1 MIESKLPALSFGL
14 IQGGEV
20 VHQRGLGFRSIEP
33 RLPATPAT
41 LFGLGSVTKVFTALA
56 ILQLQERGLLTLE
69 DPLSRYFPV
78 QLSRFEEPVRLWH
91 LLSHASG
98 LPALGLSESKMSD
111 EWFMT
116 GYPVADGDDLMAFL
130 EGASTW
136 AECPPGERWFY
147 LNEGYML
154 LGLLIEQVSGQG
166 YREYV
171 NEHILAPLGMSR
183 TVWGAEQIAADP
195 DAATPYMLDRAGQHR
210 RGANLIS
217 DLPAGGGL
225 VSHVEDMTRF
235 LLMFLKGGVAA
246 DGTRLVSQAS
256 LDQMARPRVAMPQA
270 REAGV
275 VEGVE
280 ALPGPATYFGYGL
293 QVQEEFPGPPILAHG
308 GGVMG
313 GTTYIAF
320 IPEAQVGV
328 VLLSNGHGYPM
339 GQLALIALATLLG
352 KDPEHLPFLRRQR
365 LMRRLLG
372 RYEAFRGTIQAE
384 LRPLGEMAELLL
396 HFHHEDRKVPL
407 MPLYLGEER
416 SRFVA
421 LSGGRRLTVE
431 VHHTD
436 DGTTL
441 VYERYKF
448 RRCER

>member
-1 MIESKLPALSFGL
+1 
-14 IQGGEV
+14 
-20 VHQRGLGFRSIEP
+20 
-33 RLPATPAT
+33 
-41 LFGLGSVTKVFTALA
+41 
-56 ILQLQERGLLTLE
+56 
-69 DPLSRYFPV
+69 
-78 QLSRFEEPVRLWH
+78 
-91 LLSHASG
+91 
-98 LPALGLSESKMSD
+98 
-111 EWFMT
+111 MT
-116 GYPVADGDDLMAFL
+116 GFPVADGDDLMVFL
-130 EGASTW
+130 EGAASW
-136 AECPPGERWFY
+136 AAFPPGERWFY

-154 LGLLIEQVSGQG
+154 LGLLIEKLSGQG

-183 TVWGAEQIAADP
+183 TVWGAEEIAADP

-210 RGANLIS
+210 IGANLIS

-225 VSHVEDMTRF
+225 VSNVPDMSRF
-235 LLMFLKGGVAA
+235 LLMFLHGGVAA
-246 DGTRLVSQAS
+246 DGTRVVSQES
-256 LDQMARPRVAMPQA
+256 LAQMAQPRVAMPQE

-280 ALPGPATYFGYGL
+280 ALSGPAAFFGCGL
-293 QVQEEFPGPPILAHG
+293 QIQEEFAGLQLLAHG

-320 IPEAQVGV
+320 SPEAQVGV

-352 KDPEHLPFLRRQR
+352 REPEQLPFLRRQR

-384 LRPLGEMAELLL
+384 LRPLGEMAELVL

-407 MPLYLGEER
+407 MPLYLGEKEA
-416 SRFVA
+416 RFVA
-421 LSGGRRLTVE
+421 LSGGRRLTAE
-431 VHHTD
+431 FHHTD

-448 RRCER
+448 RRC